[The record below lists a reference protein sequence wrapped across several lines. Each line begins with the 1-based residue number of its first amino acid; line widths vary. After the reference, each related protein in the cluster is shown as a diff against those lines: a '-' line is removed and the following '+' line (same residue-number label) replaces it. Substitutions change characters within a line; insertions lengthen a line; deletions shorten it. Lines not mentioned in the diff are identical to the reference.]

1 MQSRLNFLNLLQNMS
16 EMQVHGLEKNQ
27 KTIWEIAYGSHLVIS
42 VFFLHKTISHGA
54 ELLYEPSI
62 VML

>member
-1 MQSRLNFLNLLQNMS
+1 MS